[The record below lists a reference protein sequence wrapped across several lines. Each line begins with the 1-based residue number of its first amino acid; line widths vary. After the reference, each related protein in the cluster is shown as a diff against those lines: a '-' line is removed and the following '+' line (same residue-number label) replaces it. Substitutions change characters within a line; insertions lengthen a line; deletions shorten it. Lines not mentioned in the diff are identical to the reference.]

1 MSAVALRGVT
11 KTFDS
16 ASTPVLNHV
25 SLDLPD
31 GEFLTLLGPSG
42 AGKTTLLRCLAG
54 LDIPSAGD
62 VVIGDQVVTRA
73 SPGAR
78 DVAMVFQRQALY
90 PHLTVRGNLAFPLEV
105 RGVSRAQVSRRV
117 LALAERLG
125 LERLLDR
132 RPARLS
138 GGEQQRVALGRA
150 LIRDPKVL
158 LLDEP
163 LAHLDPV
170 SRSELA
176 GALARWHGERP
187 VTTLHVTQ
195 DLTEAF
201 TLAHRVA
208 VLDAGRIRQTGSPR
222 DVYLAPADTAVARLM
237 GRPGMNVL
245 AGTARHLKKG
255 TEVRCGVLL
264 IPVPLREYDGQIQI
278 GIRPEH
284 VSIGPAGMGMGDAVA
299 RLIEPSGPDTLLHL
313 DTGEAAIVA
322 RIPGFLDVAT
332 GAPVGVTFDIT
343 QLHFFDSSGIRLG

>member
-11 KTFDS
+11 KTLDS
-16 ASTPVLNHV
+16 ASAPILNQV
-25 SLDLPD
+25 TLEVAA
-31 GEFLTLLGPSG
+31 GEFFTLLGPSG

-54 LDIPSAGD
+54 LDQPTAGD
-62 VVIGDQVVTRA
+62 VLIGDQIVTRVPPA
-73 SPGAR
+73 AR
-78 DVAMVFQRQALY
+78 DVAMVFQAQALY

-105 RGVSRAQVSRRV
+105 RGVPRAQVSRRV
-117 LALAERLG
+117 LLLAERLG

-150 LIRDPKVL
+150 LIREPRVL

-163 LAHLDPV
+163 LGHLDGP
-170 SRSELA
+170 SRAELA
-176 GALARWHGERP
+176 GAIARWHADRP

-201 TLAHRVA
+201 TLARRVA
-208 VLDAGRIRQTGSPR
+208 VLDAGRLRQTGTPR
-222 DVYLAPADTAVARLM
+222 EVYLAPADTQVARLM

-245 AGTARHLKKG
+245 SGMAHHLKAG
-255 TEVRCGVLL
+255 TEVQCGPLL
-264 IPVPLREYDGQIQI
+264 IPVPLREYEGQILL
-278 GIRPEH
+278 GIRPEN
-284 VSIGPAGMGMGDAVA
+284 VSIGPAGSGMGDAAA

-313 DTGEAAIVA
+313 DTGEAIIVA
-322 RIPGFLDVAT
+322 RIPGFLDVT
-332 GAPVGVTFDIT
+332 PGAAVGVTVDVS